1 LDLSERI
8 ASGTIE
14 PSGLG
19 PDVGVV
25 ALVMADGVPSF
36 VPLLIITVLAALI
49 PLISGGLRALAVP
62 VVVGEIAIGI
72 LMGESGLGVIR
83 ENSYVEFLASLGF
96 VYLMFLSGLEVDF
109 SSILYAHPST
119 RSGALGNPIVLGFAV
134 FVGTVLLALVVSL
147 LLGATGA
154 VKNPLIM
161 ALVIS
166 TTSVGVVLPVLK
178 DAGLTDKAFGQSL
191 LLSALV
197 ADFSTMILITAAVAA
212 ASGGVTPEL
221 LLILTLFVAFL
232 GVWRLGTALRTSRVG
247 GAVTAPRVA
256 AAETHVRL
264 ALALMIFFVVLSQW
278 IGAEIILGAFL
289 SGAAISLI
297 SHHQSRALEEKLSA
311 IGFGF
316 LIPVFFIYT
325 GAGFDLGQLT
335 GSPKDLL
342 LVPVLIAAAYA
353 VKVLPSLLYA
363 RTYGWRSA
371 LAAGILLSSRLSLI
385 IAAAAIGV
393 QVDAVSESVAAAVI
407 LVAAFTCTL
416 SPILFSTICGRSG
429 RCVDG

>member
-1 LDLSERI
+1 MG
-8 ASGTIE
+8 SGTTE
-14 PSGLG
+14 LSGLG
-19 PDVGVV
+19 ANLRVV

-36 VPLLIITVLAALI
+36 VPLLTITVLAALA
-49 PLISGGLRALAVP
+49 PLISGRLRALAVP

-109 SSILYAHPST
+109 SNVLHTHRSA
-119 RSGALGNPIVLGFAV
+119 RSGAFGNPIVLSFAV
-134 FVGTVLLALVVSL
+134 FLGTVLLALVVSL
-147 LLGATGA
+147 SLGVTGA

-161 ALVIS
+161 ALVLS

-178 DAGLTDKAFGQSL
+178 DAGLTKKAFGQSL

-197 ADFSTMILITAAVAA
+197 ADLSTMILITAAVTAV
-212 ASGGVTPEL
+212 SGGVTPEL

-232 GVWRLGTALRTSRVG
+232 GVWRMGTALRASRVG
-247 GAVTAPRVA
+247 GAVTAPRAA
-256 AAETHVRL
+256 AAEIHVRL

-289 SGAAISLI
+289 PGAAISLI
-297 SHHQSRALEEKLSA
+297 SRHQSQALEEKLSA

-325 GAGFDLGQLT
+325 GANFDLGQLT
-335 GSPKDLL
+335 GSPRDLL
-342 LVPVLIAAAYA
+342 LVPVLVAAAYA

-393 QVDAVSESVAAAVI
+393 QVGAVSGSVAAAVI

-416 SPILFSTICGRSG
+416 SSILFSMICGRSG
-429 RCVDG
+429 RHVDG